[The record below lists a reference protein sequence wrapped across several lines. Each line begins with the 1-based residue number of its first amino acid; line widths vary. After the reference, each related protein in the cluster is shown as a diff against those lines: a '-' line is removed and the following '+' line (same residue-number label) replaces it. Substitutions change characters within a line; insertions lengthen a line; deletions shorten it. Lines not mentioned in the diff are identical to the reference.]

1 MIACT
6 SSCLHNRSAFLFC
19 SAFLL
24 GASSQLQATC
34 SPEADTMWNLRSE
47 SAPCHWLP
55 VELYSFLSMHIAPT
69 LTFFALPHMVCSFR
83 TLLWTLSYTL
93 QQCNSMICCSKLGS
107 QCAAPVPESQCYL
120 SAGTAWQCQK
130 KIGAISTISI
140 KTLPNGLKIASGCSQ
155 PQDLHLKM
163 ALFCVVDCWDEQTF
177 LECWGESWKTD
188 LRWPGFARICCSA
201 AAVFNQRI
209 LAAVLL
215 TSISDCCSL
224 KMLYW
229 MIQSCY
235 LTLAEVPLFAR
246 KWGLGGGDGAG
257 G

>member
-120 SAGTAWQCQK
+120 SAGTAWQCK
-130 KIGAISTISI
+130 KENRCHQHYFHQNSTQWIENC
-140 KTLPNGLKIASGCSQ
+140 KWVQ
-155 PQDLHLKM
+155 PTSRSSSKKGTIL
-163 ALFCVVDCWDEQTF
+163 
-177 LECWGESWKTD
+177 
-188 LRWPGFARICCSA
+188 CC
-201 AAVFNQRI
+201 R
-209 LAAVLL
+209 
-215 TSISDCCSL
+215 
-224 KMLYW
+224 
-229 MIQSCY
+229 
-235 LTLAEVPLFAR
+235 
-246 KWGLGGGDGAG
+246 
-257 G
+257 